1 MKKILSLALLSTFTL
16 ANNITV
22 NDPYVRQTP
31 PNSKT
36 TAFFLELKNN
46 SNQDIK
52 LIKAQSSLSDTTEIH
67 DHIMENGKKMM
78 VQIPQITIKAN
89 SSAELKPGGM
99 HIMVLNLKEN
109 ITPQTKANLT
119 LYFDD
124 NSTIELKDIKSR
136 SIKKQ

>member
-46 SNQDIK
+46 SDKDIK

-67 DHIMENGKKMM
+67 DHIMQNGKKMM

-89 SSAELKPGGM
+89 SNAKLKPGGK

-109 ITPQTKANLT
+109 ITSQTKANLT

-124 NSTIELKDIKSR
+124 NSTIKLKDIKSR
-136 SIKKQ
+136 SIKK

>member
-1 MKKILSLALLSTFTL
+1 MKKLLNLALLSTFAL

-22 NDPYVRQTP
+22 NNPYVRQTP

-52 LIKAQSSLSDTTEIH
+52 LIKAQSSLSDTAEIH
-67 DHIMENGKKMM
+67 DHIVENGKKMM
-78 VQIPQITIKAN
+78 VQIPQIIIKAK
-89 SSAELKPGGM
+89 SSTELKPGGK

-124 NSTIELKDIKSR
+124 NSTIELKDIESR
-136 SIKKQ
+136 SIKK

>member
-1 MKKILSLALLSTFTL
+1 MKKLLSLAILSTF
-16 ANNITV
+16 AFSNQITI

-46 SNQDIK
+46 SNKDIK
-52 LIKAQSSLSDTTEIH
+52 LIKAQSSLSDIAEIH
-67 DHIMENGKKMM
+67 DHIMKDGKKMM

-89 SSAELKPGGM
+89 SSTELKPGGM
-99 HIMVLNLKEN
+99 HIMILNLKEN

-124 NSTIELKDIKSR
+124 NSTIELKDIESR
-136 SIKKQ
+136 SIKK

>member
-1 MKKILSLALLSTFTL
+1 MKKLLSLTILSTFAI
-16 ANNITV
+16 ANEVTI

-46 SNQDIK
+46 SDKDIK

-67 DHIMENGKKMM
+67 DHIVENGKKMM
-78 VQIPQITIKAN
+78 VQIPQITIKAK
-89 SSAELKPGGM
+89 SSTELKPGGK

-136 SIKKQ
+136 SIKK

>member
-1 MKKILSLALLSTFTL
+1 MKKLLSLTILSAFAI
-16 ANNITV
+16 ANEVTI

-46 SNQDIK
+46 SDKDIK

-67 DHIMENGKKMM
+67 DHIVENGKKTM
-78 VQIPQITIKAN
+78 VQIPQITIKAK
-89 SSAELKPGGM
+89 SSTELKPGGK

-136 SIKKQ
+136 SIKK

>member
-89 SSAELKPGGM
+89 SSTELKPGGM

-124 NSTIELKDIKSR
+124 NSTIKLKDIKSR
-136 SIKKQ
+136 SIKK

>member
-1 MKKILSLALLSTFTL
+1 MKKLLSLAILSTFAI
-16 ANNITV
+16 ANEITI
-22 NDPYVRQTP
+22 NDSYVRQTP

-36 TAFFLELKNN
+36 TAIFLKLKNN
-46 SNQDIK
+46 SDKDIK

-99 HIMVLNLKEN
+99 HIMILNLKEN

-136 SIKKQ
+136 SIKK

>member
-124 NSTIELKDIKSR
+124 NSTIKLKDIKSR
-136 SIKKQ
+136 SIKK

>member
-109 ITPQTKANLT
+109 ITSQTKANLT

-124 NSTIELKDIKSR
+124 NSIIKLKDIKSR
-136 SIKKQ
+136 SIKK

>member
-1 MKKILSLALLSTFTL
+1 MKKILSLCVLSSFIL
-16 ANNITV
+16 ANEITI

-36 TAFFLELKNN
+36 TAFFMEIKNN
-46 SNQDIK
+46 SDKDVK

-78 VQIPQITIKAN
+78 VQIPQITIKAH
-89 SSAELKPGGM
+89 SSAILQPGGM
-99 HIMVLNLKEN
+99 HIMVLNLNQN
-109 ITPQTKANLT
+109 ITQDTKANLT

-124 NSTIELKDIKSR
+124 NSTIKLENINSK
-136 SIKKQ
+136 SIKK

>member
-1 MKKILSLALLSTFTL
+1 MKKLLSLTILSAFAI
-16 ANNITV
+16 ANEVTI
-22 NDPYVRQTP
+22 NDPYIRQTP

-46 SNQDIK
+46 SDKDIK

-67 DHIMENGKKMM
+67 DHIVENGKKMM
-78 VQIPQITIKAN
+78 VQIPQITIKAK
-89 SSAELKPGGM
+89 SSTELKPGGK

-136 SIKKQ
+136 NIKK

>member
-1 MKKILSLALLSTFTL
+1 MKKLLSLTILSAFAI
-16 ANNITV
+16 ANEVTI

-46 SNQDIK
+46 SDKDIK

-67 DHIMENGKKMM
+67 DHIVENGKKMM
-78 VQIPQITIKAN
+78 VQIPQITIKAK
-89 SSAELKPGGM
+89 SSTELKPGGK

-136 SIKKQ
+136 NIKK

>member
-1 MKKILSLALLSTFTL
+1 MKKLLSLAILSTFAI
-16 ANNITV
+16 ANEITI

-36 TAFFLELKNN
+36 TAIFLKLKNN
-46 SNQDIK
+46 SDKDIK

-99 HIMVLNLKEN
+99 HIMILNLKEN

-124 NSTIELKDIKSR
+124 NSTIELKDIKSK
-136 SIKKQ
+136 SIKK

>member
-109 ITPQTKANLT
+109 ITSQTKANLT

-124 NSTIELKDIKSR
+124 NSTIKLKDIKSR
-136 SIKKQ
+136 SIKK

>member
-67 DHIMENGKKMM
+67 DHIMQNGKKMM

-124 NSTIELKDIKSR
+124 NSTIKLKDIKSR
-136 SIKKQ
+136 SIKK

>member
-1 MKKILSLALLSTFTL
+1 MKKILSLAILSTFAI
-16 ANNITV
+16 ANEIAI

-36 TAFFLELKNN
+36 TAIFLELKNN
-46 SNQDIK
+46 SDKDIK

-89 SSAELKPGGM
+89 SSTELKPGGM
-99 HIMVLNLKEN
+99 HIMILNLKEN

-136 SIKKQ
+136 SIKK

>member
-89 SSAELKPGGM
+89 SNAELKPGGM

-124 NSTIELKDIKSR
+124 NSTIKLKDIKSR
-136 SIKKQ
+136 SIKK

>member
-89 SSAELKPGGM
+89 SNAELKPGGK

-136 SIKKQ
+136 SIKK

>member
-1 MKKILSLALLSTFTL
+1 MKKILSLSLLGTFLL
-16 ANNITV
+16 ANEITV
-22 NDPYVRQTP
+22 SNPYVRQTP

-46 SNQDIK
+46 SNKDIK
-52 LIKAQSSLSDTTEIH
+52 LIKAQSSLSDTAEIH

-89 SSAELKPGGM
+89 SSTQLKPGGK

-109 ITPQTKANLT
+109 ITPQTKASLT

-124 NSTIELKDIKSR
+124 NSTIELKNINSR
-136 SIKKQ
+136 SIRK

>member
-1 MKKILSLALLSTFTL
+1 MKKLLSLAILSTFAI
-16 ANNITV
+16 ANEITI

-31 PNSKT
+31 TNSKT
-36 TAFFLELKNN
+36 TAIFLKLKNN
-46 SNQDIK
+46 SDKDIK

-99 HIMVLNLKEN
+99 HIMILNLKEN

-124 NSTIELKDIKSR
+124 NSTIKLKDIKSR
-136 SIKKQ
+136 SIKK

>member
-1 MKKILSLALLSTFTL
+1 MKKILSLCMLATFIL
-16 ANNITV
+16 ANEITIE
-22 NDPYVRQTP
+22 DPYVRQTP

-46 SNQDIK
+46 SDKDIK
-52 LIKAQSSLSDTTEIH
+52 LVKAQSSLSDTTEIH

-89 SSAELKPGGM
+89 SSTQLKPGGK

-109 ITPQTKANLT
+109 ITSQTKANLT

-124 NSTIELKDIKSR
+124 NSTIELKDISSR
-136 SIKKQ
+136 SIKK

>member
-67 DHIMENGKKMM
+67 DHIVENGKKMM

-124 NSTIELKDIKSR
+124 NSTIKLKDIKSR
-136 SIKKQ
+136 SIKK

>member
-1 MKKILSLALLSTFTL
+1 MKKLLSLTILSAFAI
-16 ANNITV
+16 ANEVTI

-46 SNQDIK
+46 SDKDIK

-67 DHIMENGKKMM
+67 DHIVENGKKIM
-78 VQIPQITIKAN
+78 VQIPQITIKAK
-89 SSAELKPGGM
+89 SSTELKPGGK

-136 SIKKQ
+136 SIKK

>member
-1 MKKILSLALLSTFTL
+1 MKKLLSLAILSTFAI
-16 ANNITV
+16 ANEITI

-36 TAFFLELKNN
+36 TAIFLELKNN
-46 SNQDIK
+46 SDKDIK

-67 DHIMENGKKMM
+67 DHIMENSKKMM

-99 HIMVLNLKEN
+99 HIMILNLKEN

-136 SIKKQ
+136 SIKK

>member
-46 SNQDIK
+46 SNKDIK
-52 LIKAQSSLSDTTEIH
+52 LIKAQSSLSDTAEIH

-78 VQIPQITIKAN
+78 IQIPQITIKAN
-89 SSAELKPGGM
+89 SSTKLKPGGK

-124 NSTIELKDIKSR
+124 NSTIELKDIESR
-136 SIKKQ
+136 SIKK